1 MQTLIRAA
9 RPSDKIP
16 LMEFIKDV
24 WGGHDYIPYVWDDWI
39 RDRSAK
45 MFVLEADGKPVGL
58 NRIRF
63 PEDGSAWFEGVR
75 VHPDYRGHGLA
86 TMLGENGMEVAARRG
101 ARTFRLTSNSR
112 NKQAHRQIARMRF
125 KEVARFSIY
134 DLSKRAKLRHR
145 IELDP
150 VGPGQLRTATRAIHR
165 TKEFR
170 LASGVMWD
178 VFSAA
183 SLTSDVIASQVRQRS
198 LYLHHGAVAILRP
211 GKEGKQTWKQIS
223 FVGGDPGA
231 AAELVT
237 QLLLRDGR
245 ADWRFAY
252 VAQGSPMIPELKK
265 AGMKR
270 SFSHILYERKAAKG

>member
-1 MQTLIRAA
+1 M
-9 RPSDKIP
+9 S
-16 LMEFIKDV
+16 FIKDV
-24 WGGHDYIPYVWDDWI
+24 WGGHDYIPNVWDDWI

-45 MFVLEADGKPVGL
+45 MYVLEADGKVVGL

-86 TMLGENGMEVAARRG
+86 TMLGENGMKVAARRG
-101 ARTFRLTSNSR
+101 VRTFRLTSNSR
-112 NKQAHRQIARMRF
+112 NKQAHRQIARMGF

-134 DLSKRAKLRHR
+134 SLTKGGKLGRG
-145 IELDP
+145 IEFDP
-150 VGPGQLRTATRAIHR
+150 VGPGQLSVATKAIR
-165 TKEFR
+165 GTKEFR

-178 VFSAA
+178 QFSAA
-183 SLTSDVIASQVRQRS
+183 SLTKDVIASQLRQRS
-198 LYLHHGAVAILRP
+198 LYLHRGAVAIRRP
-211 GKEGKQTWKQIS
+211 GKEGKEAWNQAS
-223 FVGGDPGA
+223 FVGGDPEP

-237 QLLLRDGR
+237 QLLVENGK

-252 VAQGSPMIPELKK
+252 VAQGSPIIAELRKS
-265 AGMKR
+265 GMKR